1 MGDCRHFLT
10 VIPRSTTSR
19 NDYNLLAHRRCTVQS
34 NPNTVIIMHV
44 PSVTLCPLVVVG
56 RQLFAQ
62 REREGE
68 ERDGERSP
76 KGQSHSSGGRKRN
89 FTRECNCIFARETR
103 QIDLS
108 NESRR
113 NLSRFPARI
122 AIFERNG
129 HEFATGASSATRR
142 LAFDPF
148 CSTRRKLWLGRSDRI
163 LRRLLNNFYTS
174 RSSFTSEHFSSF
186 FKECFVTIF
195 YLYLIDRIFLNNVL
209 FD

>member
-44 PSVTLCPLVVVG
+44 PSVTLCPLVVVS
-56 RQLFAQ
+56 RQLLAQ
-62 REREGE
+62 RKREE
-68 ERDGERSP
+68 ERSP
-76 KGQSHSSGGRKRN
+76 KGQSHSGGRKRN
-89 FTRECNCIFARETR
+89 FTRECNCIFAREAR

-108 NESRR
+108 NDRR

-122 AIFERNG
+122 PIFERNG
-129 HEFATGASSATRR
+129 HEFAAGASSSATRR
-142 LAFDPF
+142 LPFDPF

-163 LRRLLNNFYTS
+163 LRRLLTNFYAS
-174 RSSFTSEHFSSF
+174 RSSFTDERFSSL
-186 FKECFVTIF
+186 FKNVSDVTIF
-195 YLYLIDRIFLNNVL
+195 YFYLIDRIF
-209 FD
+209 